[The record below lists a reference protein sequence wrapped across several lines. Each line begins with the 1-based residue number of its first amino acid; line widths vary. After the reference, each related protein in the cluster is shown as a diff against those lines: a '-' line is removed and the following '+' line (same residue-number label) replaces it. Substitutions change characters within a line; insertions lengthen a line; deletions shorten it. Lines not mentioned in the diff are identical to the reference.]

1 MPLKSKAKAGAAK
14 SKAKAEAK
22 KASAKASQEKPL
34 EPVSPAAGSG
44 MAAVRQARLDDA
56 AAEQEGDVSSTAAPA
71 AADSVAKTPE
81 ADAADKAAPAQSK
94 DEEKPDSKE
103 VAAMATKKE
112 TESQEAEE
120 KDAGHATKPDG
131 DTVVE
136 KVDLDE
142 ISDPWDDVAD
152 DAALHKIKSED
163 WEIIQVDSEEP
174 VAPCCL
180 IAKDADL
187 SVFRPTMNHREQL
200 VSADFA
206 GNTFH
211 DISCV
216 GGPMWLRFLGLGMN
230 PLVSL
235 NGLAEA
241 FPRLL
246 VLDVSF
252 VELSSI
258 EGAWAAIAACPRLRR
273 IIAEGA
279 SITSFEDMVE
289 LPKLQTL
296 ELQDNALE
304 DLEELDMLAKKCKGL
319 EELDLR
325 ENDIFSE
332 PGYKKAIDRLFPKLT
347 SLDGQ
352 SRKKYVAKGR
362 AEAYGDVKSMGG
374 DVAAVDG
381 MFKNESCSC
390 LEGNPC
396 LDPSTC
402 KDWKNREKVAAEA
415 RKKKGLRDDSGKM
428 LG

>member
-1 MPLKSKAKAGAAK
+1 MPPKGKAKAGAAK

-22 KASAKASQEKPL
+22 KASAKASQEKTL
-34 EPVSPAAGSG
+34 EPGSPAAGSG
-44 MAAVRQARLDDA
+44 IAAVRQARLDDA
-56 AAEQEGDVSSTAAPA
+56 AAEQEGNLSSAAFPA
-71 AADSVAKTPE
+71 AETDAKASVA
-81 ADAADKAAPAQSK
+81 DATDNAAVGQSK
-94 DEEKPDSKE
+94 DKEKPGSE
-103 VAAMATKKE
+103 EIEARAGEKE
-112 TESQEAEE
+112 TGSQEAPE
-120 KDAGHATKPDG
+120 KDTAPAKPNSCS
-131 DTVVE
+131 DTEVK
-136 KVDLDE
+136 KVTLDDVL
-142 ISDPWDDVAD
+142 DPWDDIAD
-152 DAALHKIKSED
+152 DAALNKIAGED
-163 WEIIQVDSEEP
+163 WEIIQVDSDDP
-174 VAPCCL
+174 VSPCCL
-180 IAKDADL
+180 VAKDAEL
-187 SVFRPTMNHREQL
+187 SLFRPTMNHREQL
-200 VSADFA
+200 ISADFA
-206 GNTFH
+206 GNQFQ
-211 DISCV
+211 DISCC

-235 NGLAEA
+235 DGLAES

-258 EGAWAAIAACPRLRR
+258 EGAWSALASCPRLRR

-279 SITSFEDMVE
+279 SIASFEDMVE

-304 DLEELDMLAKKCKGL
+304 DLEELDLLAKKCKGL
-319 EELDLR
+319 QSLDLR
-325 ENDIFSE
+325 ENDIYSE
-332 PGYKKAIDRLFPKLT
+332 PGYSQAIDRLFPKLA

-415 RKKKGLRDDSGKM
+415 RKKKGLRDDSGKI
-428 LG
+428 L